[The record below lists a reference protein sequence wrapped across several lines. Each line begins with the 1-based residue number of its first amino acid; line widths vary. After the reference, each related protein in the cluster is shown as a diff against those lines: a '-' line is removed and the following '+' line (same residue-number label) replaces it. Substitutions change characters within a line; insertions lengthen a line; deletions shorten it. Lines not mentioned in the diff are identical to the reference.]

1 MHSKTGRMFGVS
13 QTKYADIPRLD
24 GEIIPP
30 ELAIRAMRDS
40 GYKNSAYALAELI
53 DNSVQAT
60 ANSVEVI
67 CIEEYRQV
75 SERTR
80 RRIQAIGILDNG
92 EGMTTET
99 LRLALQFGNG
109 THLTDRKGIGRFGM
123 GLPNSSISQCRRVE
137 VWTWQNGPDN
147 AMYTYLDVDEI
158 ESRNMP
164 AVPTPL
170 HKQLP
175 KEWRSRSKNVE
186 TTGTLVLW
194 SNFDDHRLSW
204 RGAQATLR
212 NTESLVGRMYRKFID
227 DGRLS
232 IRLVAFLEGKAAP
245 TFDEPV
251 HVNDPLYLMRD
262 SSAPTPFDL
271 EPMFQRWGEQDEP
284 FQIHYDGATHEVLV
298 RMSWA
303 REETVPNDKSDRG
316 AKPYGKH
323 AAKNIGLSIVREGRE
338 LDLDPSWTNSYDP
351 TERWWGVE
359 VEFPST
365 LDEVFGVTNTKQ
377 NATIFSQMAQFEW
390 RAEAEDG
397 ETMSEFRERIQSEG
411 DPRALLLPIVD
422 HIRQQIQEVRKRLK
436 KQTEGRRPKP
446 DRHDETT
453 VEDLATTKFRE
464 RAEQGHPTD
473 ADGTEFTEEDRESLE
488 QDLVGDKH
496 YPNNVAK
503 KIANATLERKRKVV
517 FLTKAME
524 GYAFFNVEHKQ
535 GGLTA
540 IVFNTNHPF
549 YEPLMESLEP
559 NIGDESDADLINRI
573 HKAAD
578 TLELLFAAWARY
590 EMEEVRRQDRLFE
603 MRQEWGK
610 MARFFMTEREDE

>member
-1 MHSKTGRMFGVS
+1 MS
-13 QTKYADIPRLD
+13 QVEPAETNRLD

-30 ELAIRAMRDS
+30 ELAVKAMRDS
-40 GYKNSAYALAELI
+40 GYKNTAYALAELI
-53 DNSVQAT
+53 DNSVQAKAT
-60 ANSVEVI
+60 DVEVI
-67 CIEEYRQV
+67 CIEAHEHV
-75 SERTR
+75 NERFR

-92 EGMTTET
+92 EGMAPET

-109 THLTDRKGIGRFGM
+109 THLADRQGIGRFGM

-158 ESRNMP
+158 EGRKMF
-164 AVPTPL
+164 AVPAPQHKPL
-170 HKQLP
+170 P
-175 KEWRSRSKNVE
+175 DEWRARSEIIE

-194 SNFDDHRLSW
+194 TNFDDHRLTW
-204 RGAQATLR
+204 RGALATLR

-232 IRLVAFLEGKAAP
+232 IRLLALMEGEAEP
-245 TFDEPV
+245 TFNALV
-251 HVNDPLYLMRD
+251 RVNDPLYLMPN
-262 SSAPTPFDL
+262 SSTPTPFDA
-271 EPMFQRWGEQDEP
+271 EPMFQPWGSDDEVFP
-284 FQIHYDGATHEVLV
+284 IDYHGSTHDIVV

-303 REETVPNDKSDRG
+303 RQETVPEDRSDRG
-316 AKPYGKH
+316 ARPYGKH

-377 NATIFSQMAQFEW
+377 NATIFAHMAQFEW
-390 RAEAEDG
+390 RSEANPG
-397 ETMSEFRERIQSEG
+397 ESMSEFRDRIQSDG
-411 DPRALLLPIVD
+411 DPRALLLPIVE
-422 HIRQQIQEVRKRLK
+422 HIRQQITEVRKRLK
-436 KQTEGRRPKP
+436 KQTEGRRRKP
-446 DRHDETT
+446 ERYEEPT
-453 VEDLATTKFRE
+453 VEDLATSKFKQ

-473 ADGTEFTEEDRESLE
+473 ADSKEFTEKDRKSLE
-488 QDLVGDKH
+488 RDLSEDKH
-496 YPNNVAK
+496 YPENVAEE
-503 KIANATLERKRKVV
+503 IANATLKRKRKVV

-549 YEPLMESLEP
+549 YEQLVEALDRD
-559 NIGDESDADLINRI
+559 IGDESDADLIERI

-590 EMEEVRRQDRLFE
+590 EMEEVRQHNRLFE

-610 MARFFMTEREDE
+610 MARFFLVEQEDE